1 MIRTSVNALVSVI
14 DKLYR
19 GRPFPRF
26 YILETLACMPYYA
39 HLSVLNFYENL
50 GFWRQVDW
58 LKVHFSESWN
68 DAHHLLIME
77 VLEGDKYWYDR
88 LFARAIAV
96 VCYWVLVC
104 IYIVNPYSIYRFIEL
119 VARHAYADYG
129 RFIEECKK
137 ELILRPA
144 PQLVMEAYQAEDF
157 SLFSEFQTNEH
168 PSSITNL
175 LELFSAIRDQEM
187 ERIKMMLACQ
197 ESNAKVE
204 EKIPHRLARP

>member
-1 MIRTSVNALVSVI
+1 MIRALVNALVSVI

-50 GFWRQVDW
+50 GSWRQVDW

-68 DAHHLLIME
+68 DVHHLLIIE
-77 VLEGDKYWYDR
+77 VLAGDRYWYDR
-88 LFARAIAV
+88 IFARCTTV
-96 VCYWVLVC
+96 VCYWILVC
-104 IYIVNPYSIYRFIEL
+104 IYIVNPYSIYRFIEF
-119 VARHAYADYG
+119 VARHAHDDYG
-129 RFIEECKK
+129 RFIEECEQ
-137 ELILRPA
+137 ELILLPA
-144 PQLVMEAYQAEDF
+144 PKLVMEPSRTEDF
-157 SLFSEFQTNEH
+157 SLFAEFQTTDH
-168 PSSITNL
+168 SSSITNL
-175 LELFSAIRDQEM
+175 LELFSAIRDQKM
-187 ERIKMMLACQ
+187 ERIEMMLACQ